1 MNIFP
6 TCSLNMSG
14 IYSIALNVPKIIW
27 VNFKLWV
34 PCVGRVW
41 WWRTPHNPT
50 PRFASNGEIWFY
62 WIFCWW
68 PYMRKTSSSP
78 ARQMWWLFWS
88 APHEGNQLVWRATS
102 IPAKQLKASNVAS
115 HFTYGNLV
123 EGPLVLVLRLTT
135 KKDFVDVVYT
145 PFLDLPCVDPTW
157 FFLNLVL
164 PFHLRSGDSASTPR
178 RRL

>member
-1 MNIFP
+1 METSGFIEYSVGGH
-6 TCSLNMSG
+6 TC
-14 IYSIALNVPKIIW
+14 A
-27 VNFKLWV
+27 
-34 PCVGRVW
+34 R
-41 WWRTPHNPT
+41 
-50 PRFASNGEIWFY
+50 
-62 WIFCWW
+62 
-68 PYMRKTSSSP
+68 P
-78 ARQMWWLFWS
+78 AAVQQGKCDDYFEV